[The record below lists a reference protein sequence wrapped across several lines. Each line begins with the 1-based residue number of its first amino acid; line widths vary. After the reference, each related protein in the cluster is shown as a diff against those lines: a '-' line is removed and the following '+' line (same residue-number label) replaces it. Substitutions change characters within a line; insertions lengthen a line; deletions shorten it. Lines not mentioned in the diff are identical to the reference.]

1 MAQIDIQVVG
11 AVAHITVNNPAR
23 RNAMTFSM
31 WTTLGEAIP
40 RLDANP
46 DVRVLLLRGAGDK
59 AFIAG
64 ADISEFATLRSTPEG
79 VQAYDHAVETAEQA
93 LGACSKPVVACIRGV
108 CYGGGM
114 GIAMACD
121 LRYASEDA
129 MFRMPAARLG
139 LGYALRGMAQ
149 IVNGVG
155 PARAAELFYTA
166 RAFDAAEAER
176 IGMVHKCHP
185 AHRLDEEI
193 DSIVSA
199 IANNAPLTLRA
210 AKLGIRAC
218 LPGADTATIDA
229 AGQAVRA
236 CFTSADY
243 IEGRQAFS
251 EKRAARFTGT

>member
-1 MAQIDIQVVG
+1 
-11 AVAHITVNNPAR
+11 
-23 RNAMTFSM
+23 MTFGM

-40 RLDANP
+40 RLDADP

-59 AFIAG
+59 AFISG

-79 VQAYDHAVETAEQA
+79 VAAYDHSVETAEQA
-93 LGACSKPVVACIRGV
+93 LGACSKPVVACIQGV

-129 MFRMPAARLG
+129 TFRMPAARLG

-155 PARAAELFYTA
+155 PARAPELFYTA
-166 RAFDAAEAER
+166 RTFDGAEAER

-185 AHRLDEEI
+185 SQLLDAQVA
-193 DSIVSA
+193 DIVSA
-199 IANNAPLTLRA
+199 IAANAPLTLRA

-218 LPGADTATIDA
+218 LAGAEQTDIAA
-229 AGQAVRA
+229 AGKAIQA

-243 IEGRQAFS
+243 IEGRQAFA
-251 EKRAARFTGT
+251 EKRAARFTGK